1 MLCIYARCHHDDLV
15 GGRCSRVLGKWTVLL
30 LVQPFLSLR
39 PQVPCMQRPCLPTN
53 YTLLRNTRPHRYAY
67 SSKARENP
75 SKSGRAPH
83 QLSASAKLFADA
95 AREES
100 EDNPPSRAKVT
111 VLETKYENWT
121 GDESIQDAVLRMLM
135 DKYKPLRT
143 GSVQSAEERLRR
155 NPPSIYSAHEG
166 GTKPDVSEFGHTVSL
181 SRPTTGSW
189 ASESLLPSRA
199 GHEPWHTTFKAP
211 SNEASVKLAQMPP
224 PMVSSNPTS
233 YTLDDRGRR
242 LEKDQRKK
250 AQLAGRLSDAKES
263 TLDYR
268 LGVKSANA
276 QGPIASRPNP
286 VSVKGWASLVE
297 DRIEVCLIRLHV
309 LTISLMHYSSGL
321 VKLDCSRTL
330 KVEDNHS
337 FDQQKN
343 TTLSL
348 LAKSSS

>member
-1 MLCIYARCHHDDLV
+1 
-15 GGRCSRVLGKWTVLL
+15 
-30 LVQPFLSLR
+30 
-39 PQVPCMQRPCLPTN
+39 MQRPCLPTN

-143 GSVQSAEERLRR
+143 GSVQSAEERFKR
-155 NPPSIYSAHEG
+155 NPPSIHSALDG
-166 GTKPDVSEFGHTVSL
+166 GTKPDISEFGHTVSL

-224 PMVSSNPTS
+224 PMVSSNLTS

-250 AQLAGRLSDAKES
+250 AQLAGRLSDARES

-268 LGVKSANA
+268 LGVKA
-276 QGPIASRPNP
+276 QGPITSRPNP

-297 DRIEVCLIRLHV
+297 DRIEVCLMRLHV
-309 LTISLMHYSSGL
+309 PTISLMYYSRRL
-321 VKLDCSRTL
+321 VKLDYSRAS

-337 FDQQKN
+337 FAQQKN
-343 TTLSL
+343 ATLSL